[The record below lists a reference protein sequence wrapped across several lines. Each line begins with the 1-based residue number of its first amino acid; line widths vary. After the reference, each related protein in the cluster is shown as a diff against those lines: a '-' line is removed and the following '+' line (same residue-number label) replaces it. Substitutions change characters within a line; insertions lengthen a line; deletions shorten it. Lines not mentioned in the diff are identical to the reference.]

1 MIKKISLF
9 ISTFCFVGLLPKAPG
24 TWGSL
29 AAVPFIYLLM
39 DRPLVLLAVLGG
51 VLLAGVAAS
60 GKTEKDLKVKDPSC
74 VVIDEV
80 LGMGVSL
87 LWVPREWPYIVMAVI
102 LFRIFDI
109 WKPYPIQRLE
119 KLPGGW
125 GIMLDDLLGGIYANV
140 WVQIG
145 VFLVKTFL

>member
-1 MIKKISLF
+1 MKFIHLAWATFFGAGKIP
-9 ISTFCFVGLLPKAPG
+9 GAPG

-29 AAVPFIYLLM
+29 AAAPLFYFLIGT
-39 DRPLVLLAVLGG
+39 PLVHLG
-51 VLLAGVAAS
+51 VLVIVYFTGVYAA
-60 GKTEKDLKVKDPSC
+60 TRVEKDYGEKDPSC

-80 LGMGVSL
+80 LGMGVAMFL
-87 LWVPREWPYIVMAVI
+87 IPGQWPFALMALI

-109 WKPYPIQRLE
+109 GKPYPIRKLE

-125 GIMLDDLLGGIYANV
+125 GIMTDDLLAGIYANI

-145 VFLVKTFL
+145 AFLVHNIS

>member
-1 MIKKISLF
+1 M
-9 ISTFCFVGLLPKAPG
+9 
-24 TWGSL
+24 
-29 AAVPFIYLLM
+29 AAVPFIYIFM
-39 DRPLVLLAVLGG
+39 DRPLLLLAILGG

>member
-1 MIKKISLF
+1 M
-9 ISTFCFVGLLPKAPG
+9 
-24 TWGSL
+24 
-29 AAVPFIYLLM
+29 
-39 DRPLVLLAVLGG
+39 
-51 VLLAGVAAS
+51 
-60 GKTEKDLKVKDPSC
+60 
-74 VVIDEV
+74 IDEV

-109 WKPYPIQRLE
+109 WKPYPIQRVE

-125 GIMLDDLLGGIYANV
+125 GIMLDDLLGGIYANI

>member
-1 MIKKISLF
+1 M
-9 ISTFCFVGLLPKAPG
+9 
-24 TWGSL
+24 
-29 AAVPFIYLLM
+29 
-39 DRPLVLLAVLGG
+39 
-51 VLLAGVAAS
+51 AGVAAS